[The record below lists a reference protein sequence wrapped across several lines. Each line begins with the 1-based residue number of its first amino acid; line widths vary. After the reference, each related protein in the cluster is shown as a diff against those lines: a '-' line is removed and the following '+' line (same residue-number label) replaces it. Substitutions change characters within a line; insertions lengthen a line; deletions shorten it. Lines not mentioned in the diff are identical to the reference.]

1 MVLPDEKRYMIE
13 GVAFIGRTFDE
24 YCRMFDLTPE
34 EMAGK
39 RILDCP
45 AGACSFTAELNRSG
59 VDGTA
64 ADLLYGLDPDLLEE
78 QCRNDMQRAMGAMA
92 GVEELYNWD
101 FYKNVEGLTQKRRE
115 AYTGFIA
122 DYRKEYQTTG
132 GAGRYIHAE
141 LPCLPFD
148 DNEFALVLSAHFLFL
163 YDDRFDYDFHLR
175 SIREMLR
182 VAAQE
187 VRIFPLVGFG
197 AKRSIH
203 LERIIEDLR
212 AERYR
217 VEIVQIP
224 FEFQKSAN
232 QMLRILKAEA

>member
-1 MVLPDEKRYMIE
+1 MID
-13 GVAFIGRTFDE
+13 GVAFIGRTFNE
-24 YCRMFDLTPE
+24 YCRMFDLTPADL
-34 EMAGK
+34 AGK
-39 RILDCP
+39 RVLDCP
-45 AGACSFTAELNRSG
+45 AGACSFTADLNG
-59 VDGTA
+59 NGGNGTA
-64 ADLLYGLDPDLLEE
+64 ADLLYGLEPDLLEE
-78 QCRNDMQRAMGAMA
+78 KCRRDMQRAMGAMT

-101 FYKNVEGLTQKRRE
+101 FYTNVEGLTQKRRE

-122 DYRKEYQTTG
+122 DYRKEYRHTG
-132 GAGRYIHAE
+132 GAGRYVHAE
-141 LPCLPFD
+141 LPCLPFE
-148 DNEFALVLSAHFLFL
+148 NNKFSLVLSAHFLFL

-175 SIREMLR
+175 SIRELLR

-203 LERIIEDLR
+203 LDRIIEDVR

-217 VEIVQIP
+217 VDMVQIP

-232 QMLRILKAEA
+232 QMLRILKADA